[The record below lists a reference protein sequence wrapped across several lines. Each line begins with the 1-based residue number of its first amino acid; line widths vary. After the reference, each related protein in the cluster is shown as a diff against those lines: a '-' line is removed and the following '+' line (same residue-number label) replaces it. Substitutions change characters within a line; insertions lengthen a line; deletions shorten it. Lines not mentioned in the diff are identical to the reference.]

1 MGKLKND
8 LGWYNALES
17 SAAQILVDS
26 YFQHHSPSTY
36 KPVRNKYNVK
46 GERVEECREV
56 TVYTFCVGDVEDPD
70 LYAAQPLCEWEK
82 SDAGQWVMKHAVDVP
97 RWHRLADPMT
107 YGYRYAI
114 SARFMGPASTEWL
127 LRNC

>member
-26 YFQHHSPSTY
+26 YIQHHSSSTY
-36 KPVRNKYNVK
+36 KPVRNKYNVI
-46 GERVEECREV
+46 GDRVEECREV
-56 TVYTFCVGDVEDPD
+56 TVYTFSVGDVEDPD

-114 SARFMGPASTEWL
+114 SARFMGPALTEWL